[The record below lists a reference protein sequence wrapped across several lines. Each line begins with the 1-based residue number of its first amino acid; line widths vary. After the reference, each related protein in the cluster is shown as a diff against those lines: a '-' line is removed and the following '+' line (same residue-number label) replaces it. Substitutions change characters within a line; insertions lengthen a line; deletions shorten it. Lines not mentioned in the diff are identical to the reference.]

1 MFVKIVVSLAE
12 ISTHVFEVL
21 ALVCF
26 CRVWFQMR
34 VAFSLPHGS
43 DCLWGFIYRGEGLL
57 LFFWKYPNI
66 LYLLEE
72 RERQTIFYLHTS
84 ICLCKCYRYY
94 SCFLKTDLELI
105 LGVNKILFCSVQGF
119 VLPFF
124 EITLMLFV
132 SLKCI
137 AVWSTPQKFYFKWCT
152 MLKGV
157 WSDSQT
163 SMPTLELHST
173 KQHMI
178 LFSTMYVSSFWN
190 DRNQ

>member
-12 ISTHVFEVL
+12 ISTNVFWGIGYCL
-21 ALVCF
+21 FLWHLVSDACSLF
-26 CRVWFQMR
+26 PSPWEWLSLGVYLQRGGF
-34 VAFSLPHGS
+34 AFIFLEIS
-43 DCLWGFIYRGEGLL
+43 
-57 LFFWKYPNI
+57 KYI
-66 LYLLEE
+66 IFTG

-84 ICLCKCYRYY
+84 ICLCKCYRHY

-124 EITLMLFV
+124 EITLVLSV

-137 AVWSTPQKFYFKWCT
+137 AVWSTSQKVYLKWCT

-157 WSDSQT
+157 WSDSHT
-163 SMPTLELHST
+163 SMPTLKLQST

-178 LFSTMYVSSFWN
+178 IFSTM
-190 DRNQ
+190 

>member
-1 MFVKIVVSLAE
+1 MGVIVSGGLFTE
-12 ISTHVFEVL
+12 GR
-21 ALVCF
+21 VCF
-26 CRVWFQMR
+26 YFFGNIQ
-34 VAFSLPHGS
+34 
-43 DCLWGFIYRGEGLL
+43 IYYIY
-57 LFFWKYPNI
+57 WK
-66 LYLLEE
+66 

-137 AVWSTPQKFYFKWCT
+137 AVWSTPQKLYFKWCT